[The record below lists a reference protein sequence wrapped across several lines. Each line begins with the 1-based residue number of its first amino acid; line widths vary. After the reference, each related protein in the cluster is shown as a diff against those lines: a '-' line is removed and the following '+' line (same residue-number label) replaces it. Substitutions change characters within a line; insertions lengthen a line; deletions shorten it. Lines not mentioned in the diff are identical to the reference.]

1 MNREKIHIVWFK
13 KDLRLHDHAPLYHA
27 LRENKRLLLLYI
39 LEPSVFCGPYYSPRH
54 ARFILQSLKD
64 LNERATLFGGEIH
77 LFHGEALP
85 VFHYLNNLFEIRKI
99 FSHQETNIRGTF
111 ERDKNCALFF
121 KENGIMWQE
130 FAQNGVVR
138 GSASRKNRL
147 EQQQEWLTGAELQP
161 DFSRYREAPEFR
173 MPDELNRPLPK
184 EYTEDNPL
192 FQPGGERTGQRIW
205 TDFLNTRH
213 TRYSACISKPA
224 LSRIHCSR
232 ISPYLTFGNLSLRRV
247 YRETLEQIGRK
258 GKDRNLQ
265 NFLSR
270 LEWQGHFIQKF
281 ETECR
286 IETENMNRGFD
297 GIRQELNT
305 EWLECWKNGMTG
317 FPLVDAV
324 MRCLKE
330 TGYVNFRMRA
340 MTVSFWTH
348 HLFQPWQPAAE
359 WLASVFLDF
368 EPGIHFPQI
377 QMQAG
382 TTGINLIRMYNPVKQ
397 SYEHDADGAFI
408 KRWVPELKPLEGAVL
423 HEPHTCS
430 PMEELLYGF
439 RPGVDYPLP
448 MIDLKPAEKKAKELL
463 YTCQNS
469 PGAITESRRILSMH
483 VKSKAREKAESEG
496 RFKS

>member
-1 MNREKIHIVWFK
+1 MSRQKINIVWFK

-27 LRENKRLLLLYI
+27 LLENEPLLLCFI
-39 LEPSVFCGPYYSPRH
+39 LEPSVFCGPYYSARH
-54 ARFILQSLKD
+54 ARFILESIKD
-64 LNERATLFGGEIH
+64 LQARLGNYGTTVHF
-77 LFHGEALP
+77 FHSEALP
-85 VFHYLNNLFEIRKI
+85 VFQFLNNLFEIRKV
-99 FSHQETNIRGTF
+99 FSHTETNIRITF
-111 ERDKNCALFF
+111 ERDKACGRFF
-121 KENGIMWQE
+121 KANEICWE
-130 FAQNGVVR
+130 EYAQNGVIR
-138 GSASRKNRL
+138 GLQSRDKWP
-147 EQQQEWLTGAELQP
+147 EGQKAYLTGEELTP
-161 DFSRYREAPEFR
+161 DLSGIRTVPPFPIPQEIN
-173 MPDELNRPLPK
+173 LPLP
-184 EYTEDNPL
+184 EAYLQCDPN
-192 FQPGGERTGQRIW
+192 FQRGGETTGLAVW
-205 TDFLNTRH
+205 SDFLKNRH
-213 TRYSACISKPA
+213 TRYSASISKPA

-232 ISPYLTFGNLSLRRV
+232 ISPFLTFGNLSLRRV
-247 YRETLEQIGRK
+247 YQETEAQIRRK

-265 NFLSR
+265 NFQTR
-270 LEWQGHFIQKF
+270 LEWQSHFIQKF

-297 GIRQELNT
+297 EIRMELNM
-305 EWLECWKNGMTG
+305 EWLERWKNGLTG
-317 FPLVDAV
+317 FPMVDAV

-397 SYEHDADGAFI
+397 SYEHDTEGTFI
-408 KRWVPELKPLEGAVL
+408 KTWVRELRPLEGRIL
-423 HEPHTCS
+423 HEPWTIS
-430 PMEELLYGF
+430 PMEEMLYDF
-439 RPGVDYPLP
+439 RPGIDYPLP
-448 MIDLKPAEKKAKELL
+448 MIDLKASEKKAKEKL
-463 YTCQNS
+463 YSFQNS
-469 PGAITESRRILSMH
+469 AAVVAENRRILSQH

>member
-1 MNREKIHIVWFK
+1 MSRQKINIVWFK

-27 LRENKRLLLLYI
+27 LRENEPLLLCFI
-39 LEPSVFCGPYYSPRH
+39 LEPSVFKGPYYSARH
-54 ARFILQSLKD
+54 ARFVIQSLRD
-64 LNERATLFGGEIH
+64 LNERLSGYGTKIH
-77 LFHGEALP
+77 LFHSEVLP
-85 VFHYLNNLFEIRKI
+85 VFQFLNNLFEIRKVY
-99 FSHQETNIRGTF
+99 SHQETNILATF
-111 ERDKNCALFF
+111 ERDKACGRFF
-121 KENGIMWQE
+121 KANGIHWKE
-130 FAQNGVVR
+130 YPQNGVER
-138 GSASRKNRL
+138 GIKNRTNWI
-147 EQQQEWLTGAELQP
+147 EKQNKFLTGDEYPP
-161 DFSRYREAPEFR
+161 DFSRFRGVPEFLI
-173 MPDELNRPLPK
+173 PENLHHPLPE
-184 EYTEDNPL
+184 EYLTEHA
-192 FQPGGERTGQRIW
+192 QMQTGGETAGLAVW
-205 TDFLNTRH
+205 ADFLKNRH
-213 TRYSACISKPA
+213 VRYSASISKPT

-232 ISPYLTFGNLSLRRV
+232 ISPYLTFGNLSLRKV
-247 YRETLEQIGRK
+247 YKETEAQIRRK

-297 GIRQELNT
+297 FIRRDLDA
-305 EWLECWKNGMTG
+305 EWLERWKNGMTG

-397 SYEHDADGAFI
+397 SYDHDADGTFI
-408 KRWVPELKPLEGAVL
+408 KTWVPELHPLEGQIL
-423 HEPHTCS
+423 HEPWTIS
-430 PMEELLYGF
+430 PMEELLYDF
-439 RPGVDYPLP
+439 KPGVDYPLP
-448 MIDLKPAEKKAKELL
+448 MIDLKTAEKKAKEML
-463 YTCQNS
+463 YSFQNS
-469 PGAITESRRILSMH
+469 PAAVDESRRILSQH